1 MYICPKQRFVQ
12 GHISAKQYTL
22 NEFKMFLWSKGNRM
36 KTKGNKQIFK
46 KCLFGGVVMT
56 EVVFHWKK
64 IQFIINFIPCPDFT
78 KNSDV
83 KDHIQPERTGS
94 KRKKKNAN

>member
-36 KTKGNKQIFK
+36 KTKGNK
-46 KCLFGGVVMT
+46 
-56 EVVFHWKK
+56 
-64 IQFIINFIPCPDFT
+64 
-78 KNSDV
+78 
-83 KDHIQPERTGS
+83 
-94 KRKKKNAN
+94 